1 MGMDILDPEMRGETP
16 TQPNYSRL
24 RELIRAD
31 IIEGRL
37 ASGSRL
43 KIAEIAKRYESSAIP
58 VREALHQLQGEGIVT
73 FEPNRGAR
81 VREIDDAFLRN
92 IHEVRGVLEP
102 YLIRWFVRHR
112 SETELEELIA
122 AQREYDRGAETEG
135 PEQWRG
141 YNQRYHAIC
150 YEGHY
155 NHEALVVAKRHN
167 DLLQALAIRFP
178 MSRSRVLQVCREH
191 WQIIECVRA
200 QDEEAAAAIVAEH
213 VRRAGQDLIERMLAA
228 NHSGLRRGHRP
239 RTVTKGP

>member
-1 MGMDILDPEMRGETP
+1 MSIEILDPKMRDEVP
-16 TQPNYSRL
+16 AQPNYSRL
-24 RELIRAD
+24 RELIRGD

-43 KIAEIAKRYESSAIP
+43 KIAEIAERYKSSAIP

-73 FEPNRGAR
+73 FEPNRGAS
-81 VREIDDAFLRN
+81 VRQIDDAFLRN
-92 IHEVRGVLEP
+92 IHEVRAVLEP
-102 YLIRWFVRHR
+102 YLIRWFARHR
-112 SETELEELIA
+112 GETELEELIV

-155 NHEALVVAKRHN
+155 NHEALAVAKRHN
-167 DLLQALAIRFP
+167 DLLQALALRFP
-178 MSRSRVLQVCREH
+178 MSRTRVLQVCREH
-191 WQIIECVRA
+191 WQIIECVRS
-200 QDEEAAAAIVAEH
+200 QDEDAAAVIVADH

-228 NHSGLRRGHRP
+228 SNSGLRRGNIS
-239 RTVTKGP
+239 GQA

>member
-1 MGMDILDPEMRGETP
+1 MGMDILDSEMRDEAP
-16 TQPNYSRL
+16 AQPNYSRL

-43 KIAEIAKRYESSAIP
+43 KIAELAKRYESSAIP

-81 VREIDDAFLRN
+81 VRQIDDAFLRN
-92 IHEVRGVLEP
+92 IHEVRAVLEP

-112 SETELEELIA
+112 SEKELEELIA

-135 PEQWRG
+135 PEQWRHH
-141 YNQRYHAIC
+141 NQRYHAIC

-191 WQIIECVRA
+191 WQIIESIRA
-200 QDEEAAAAIVAEH
+200 QDEDATAAIVAEH

-228 NHSGLRRGHRP
+228 SHSGLRRGH
-239 RTVTKGP
+239 GPGRSQKDY

>member
-1 MGMDILDPEMRGETP
+1 MGMEILDPELRDEGP
-16 TQPNYSRL
+16 NQPNYSRL

-43 KIAEIAKRYESSAIP
+43 KIAEIAKRYDSSAIP

-81 VREIDDAFLRN
+81 VRQIDDAFLRN
-92 IHEVRGVLEP
+92 IHEVRAVLEP

-112 SETELEELIA
+112 SETEMEELIT
-122 AQREYDRGAETEG
+122 AQHGYDRSAETEG

-155 NHEALVVAKRHN
+155 NHEALAVARRHT
-167 DLLQALAIRFP
+167 DLLHALAIRFP

-191 WQIIECVRA
+191 WQIIECVRS

-228 NHSGLRRGHRP
+228 SHSGLRRAQGGAQ
-239 RTVTKGP
+239 V